1 MSKLTNLEYEIL
13 ATTIAFLC
21 DGVSP
26 NECCAHVKIED
37 RKFSSLDNE
46 GNCSGFYT
54 QLSANSLLS
63 GVVGD
68 MAKQYCVQAKSPI
81 LQSGEMGFY
90 VFCDPVRKSVDLIEG
105 FFYGDERLS
114 IDEITKPNHSFKIYD
129 VD

>member
-1 MSKLTNLEYEIL
+1 MSELNNLENEIL
-13 ATTIAFLC
+13 AAVMEFAR
-21 DGVSP
+21 DGENHSEQV
-26 NECCAHVKIED
+26 ARITVAD
-37 RKFSSLDNE
+37 RKFSSVDSE
-46 GNCSGFYT
+46 GNCSGFYAR
-54 QLSANSLLS
+54 LSDNSLL
-63 GVVGD
+63 GEVGAD
-68 MAKQYCVQAKSPI
+68 ISKQYCVQAKSPV